1 MRLRPKDIV
10 AMRNKLYALQLSC
23 PKQKARYDVIR
34 YRYFI
39 DTEGYRRRVYD
50 DATGQP
56 LRPGQPCLGKRTV
69 GIGFNMDRTEAPD
82 EWTQCFQNTVD
93 FKAVQKGHRILTT
106 DQVKQLFN
114 AAICLRERLLQKMY
128 GLDWARLKAN
138 ERLAIED
145 AFYNCEAL
153 VNADTAFYQAMT
165 RYVQKGDPHF
175 LDAAIEQIKKYS
187 NPKKLKGLQK
197 RRDACALLLNA
208 PQCAANQKFG
218 LSQGRVVGPV
228 GLEPTTTPL

>member
-10 AMRNKLYALQLSC
+10 AIRNKLYALQLSY
-23 PKQKARYDVIR
+23 PQQKARYDAIR

-56 LRPGQPCLGKRTV
+56 LRSGQPCFGKRTV

-82 EWTQCFQNTVD
+82 EWAQCFQNTVD
-93 FKAVQKGHRILTT
+93 FQAVQKGHRILTT

-114 AAICLRERLLQKMY
+114 AAIRLREGVLQKMY
-128 GLDWARLKAN
+128 GLHWARLKAN

-165 RYVQKGDPHF
+165 RYVQKGESHF

-187 NPKKLKGLQK
+187 NPQKLKGLQK

-208 PQCAANQKFG
+208 PQRTACQKFG
-218 LSQGRVVGPV
+218 LSSGRVVGPV